1 MCGICGIV
9 RPMASRRQ
17 VSVRDL
23 IRMRDV
29 MTHRGPDGSGLFNEG
44 RAGLAHRRLA
54 IIDVKSGQQPMHD
67 ESGSLHIVYNG
78 EIYNHLDLRAGLE
91 RRGHRYRTRCD
102 TETVLRLY
110 QEEGAT
116 AVERL
121 RGMFAF
127 AIWDSRKQELFLARD
142 RLGVKPLYYAHAPDG
157 SLYFAS
163 EIKALLEARA
173 VAPELNYE
181 ALPDYL
187 ANHATSG
194 AATLFAGVQ
203 RLLPGHTLRWRDG
216 AVDIRQYWDLSF
228 TRGSSEHTSDR
239 ELIRE
244 FGERFSAAVRMR
256 LMSDVPLGAFLS
268 GGIDSASIVA
278 IMSQLVAE
286 PIKTFSVAFAERDAN
301 ELAYARLVADVY
313 RTEHREVVVTP
324 EAFFNALPA
333 MVWYED
339 EPLAHPSSVALYF
352 VARLATEHVK
362 VVLTGE
368 GSDEMLAGYGR
379 YAKTLYNVRLG
390 SAYHRVVPAP
400 IRAAV
405 RRVIGGL
412 GSGSAAR
419 RKLERTFLCVAPDL
433 TSLYCDNFAVFPR
446 RLQARL
452 LTSATVD
459 RVGAVDP
466 YEAARAFLEQSDAH
480 TLLDRILYAD
490 SKTYLHELLMK
501 QDQMRMAASVESRV
515 PFLDHPLVEFVTGLP
530 DRLKLRGFTTKRI
543 LRESMKGV
551 LPPSILARRKMGFP
565 VPVSSWFRGRWRDLL
580 TQFVLGDR
588 ARERGIFDSD
598 EVGRLVGEHVS
609 GRAEHGARLWA
620 LLNFELWQRR
630 FLDGE
635 DEVPAMR
642 RLSKA
647 GLRS

>member
-17 VSVRDL
+17 VSVGDL

-256 LMSDVPLGAFLS
+256 LMSDVPLGYFFS
-268 GGIDSASIVA
+268 GGSNSTTIWEIHRV
-278 IMSQLVAE
+278 IYVNL
-286 PIKTFSVAFAERDAN
+286 IITFSVAFAERDAY
-301 ELAYARLVADVY
+301 ELAYALLVADVY
-313 RTEHREVVVTP
+313 LTE
-324 EAFFNALPA
+324 
-333 MVWYED
+333 Y
-339 EPLAHPSSVALYF
+339 
-352 VARLATEHVK
+352 
-362 VVLTGE
+362 
-368 GSDEMLAGYGR
+368 
-379 YAKTLYNVRLG
+379 
-390 SAYHRVVPAP
+390 
-400 IRAAV
+400 
-405 RRVIGGL
+405 
-412 GSGSAAR
+412 
-419 RKLERTFLCVAPDL
+419 
-433 TSLYCDNFAVFPR
+433 
-446 RLQARL
+446 
-452 LTSATVD
+452 
-459 RVGAVDP
+459 
-466 YEAARAFLEQSDAH
+466 
-480 TLLDRILYAD
+480 
-490 SKTYLHELLMK
+490 
-501 QDQMRMAASVESRV
+501 
-515 PFLDHPLVEFVTGLP
+515 
-530 DRLKLRGFTTKRI
+530 
-543 LRESMKGV
+543 
-551 LPPSILARRKMGFP
+551 
-565 VPVSSWFRGRWRDLL
+565 
-580 TQFVLGDR
+580 
-588 ARERGIFDSD
+588 
-598 EVGRLVGEHVS
+598 
-609 GRAEHGARLWA
+609 
-620 LLNFELWQRR
+620 
-630 FLDGE
+630 
-635 DEVPAMR
+635 
-642 RLSKA
+642 
-647 GLRS
+647 